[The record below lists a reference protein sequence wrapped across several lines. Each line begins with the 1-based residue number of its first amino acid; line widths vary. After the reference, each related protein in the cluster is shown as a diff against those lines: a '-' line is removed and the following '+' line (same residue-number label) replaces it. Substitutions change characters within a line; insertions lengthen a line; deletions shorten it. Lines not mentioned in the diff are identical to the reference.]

1 MLNHLKETR
10 ETESDLCY
18 SDGVDP
24 KQHSVF
30 IVTAQ
35 ELDVVR
41 VFLDAGMLGNVSQT
55 EERV

>member
-1 MLNHLKETR
+1 MLNHFKETC
-10 ETESDLCY
+10 EIESDLCY
-18 SDGVDP
+18 SDGVHP
-24 KQHSVF
+24 KQHRVF

-41 VFLDAGMLGNVSQT
+41 VFLDARMLGNVSQR